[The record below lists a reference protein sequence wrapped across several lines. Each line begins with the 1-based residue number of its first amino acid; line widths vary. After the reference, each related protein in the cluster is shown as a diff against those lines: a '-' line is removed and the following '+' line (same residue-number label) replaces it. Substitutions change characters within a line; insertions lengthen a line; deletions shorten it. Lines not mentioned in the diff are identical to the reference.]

1 MLLCPAL
8 YPRSVVVK
16 LLLVGVLPMSFG
28 SSLLVGWAVVCL
40 VFEDLASTSCP
51 WAGLAWDALHRPVL
65 LALCEVTVVLA
76 VVVVA
81 RGYPRGRSSLLLGLL
96 FVLVPV
102 VAKTRTGRA
111 QVGAP
116 LGREEAIAG
125 TAVLSP
131 CSMREG
137 LWKDASRLLCR
148 RLLRPRGSVVADCY
162 SAKSCL

>member
-1 MLLCPAL
+1 M
-8 YPRSVVVK
+8 VVK
-16 LLLVGVLPMSFG
+16 LLPVDALPMSSG
-28 SSLLVGWAVVCL
+28 SSPPVGWVVVCP
-40 VFEDLASTSCP
+40 VFEALVSTSCP
-51 WAGLAWDALHRPVL
+51 WAGLAWDALHRPVP
-65 LALCEVTVVLA
+65 LALGEVTVVLA

-81 RGYPRGRSSLLLGLL
+81 RDYPRGRSSLLLGLL

-116 LGREEAIAG
+116 LGRVEAIAE

-131 CSMREG
+131 CSMREE

-148 RLLRPRGSVVADCY
+148 RLLRPRGSVVADCC
-162 SAKSCL
+162 SARSCL